1 MQILKTIVDHGP
13 MHVVEFHGQGGEE
26 ILVRLNA
33 RSAADDDE
41 TLIEIAKVM
50 MLHAAAFDRPV
61 EAGEVPGAEEQ
72 RPRREEDP
80 DKRSL
85 SDALT
90 IRDVPKK

>member
-61 EAGEVPGAEEQ
+61 EAGEVPGAEE
-72 RPRREEDP
+72 RREEDP